1 MTGLVCTEITL
12 FMLQYT
18 FLPMLLCKITYLTI
32 LLVPLY
38 STNFLAVFLT
48 YLFIV
53 FGKITSSLLIEKIK
67 PALIT
72 VEFLTTGSLLKVRG
86 YFKKFSHFIF
96 LKIFIYVTHMRKTLL
111 INIISLLLDTFS
123 PAICKLLN
131 AIGKES
137 LWLTAKPVIHHLFHL
152 IISCKSTS

>member
-1 MTGLVCTEITL
+1 MHCRLQLHIHFFSVIMTGLVCTEITL

-86 YFKKFSHFIF
+86 YFKKYSHFIF
-96 LKIFIYVTHMRKTLL
+96 LKNLYLCYTHEKNVTYQYNLPSSRY
-111 INIISLLLDTFS
+111 I
-123 PAICKLLN
+123 
-131 AIGKES
+131 
-137 LWLTAKPVIHHLFHL
+137 
-152 IISCKSTS
+152 